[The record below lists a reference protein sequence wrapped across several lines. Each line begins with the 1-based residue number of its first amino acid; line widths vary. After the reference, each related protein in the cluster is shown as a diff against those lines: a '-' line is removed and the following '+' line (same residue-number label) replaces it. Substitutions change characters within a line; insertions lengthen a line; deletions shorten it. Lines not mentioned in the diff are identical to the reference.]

1 MLINEKYLTI
11 RRLFGIFSRKT
22 MLTINQNTKIMKLKL
37 QNLIV
42 LAIFMAIGLGLKA
55 QDMATVGAKW

>member
-1 MLINEKYLTI
+1 
-11 RRLFGIFSRKT
+11 